1 MRTRVKKPL
10 IVLGLLAMTLGLS
23 GCFFSEQQISIDP
36 EGKAEISTTFWFDK
50 SSAGDEGTIAIQSLL
65 FCFPELQ
72 TNYEFTE
79 RAREDY
85 MTFTFRSIDKVD
97 INQNKYITFTKREDG
112 SYYFEAK
119 IPKII
124 EEKSDRNEKALT
136 VRLTLPAEIEMAN
149 SMNYEDKTV
158 EWELRQNDFTRDIIL
173 KAFTKNTAQRIEL
186 IESPE
191 YDWPSSVA
199 VGFVEAVEEGNLELA
214 YEFWQNKELAKDAIQ
229 ALMKK
234 EKAWG
239 QWGPVLTGH
248 HVNEVS
254 QDEYSVSVPFI
265 NSRLGVYRIQRFNN
279 RWLIISQDFM
289 DFGMEDNRES

>member
-85 MTFTFRSIDKVD
+85 VTFTFRSIDKVD

-119 IPKII
+119 IPKTI

-136 VRLTLPAEIEMAN
+136 VRLTLPVEIEMAN

-173 KAFTKNTAQRIEL
+173 KAFTKTTAQQIQSL
-186 IESPE
+186 KDLHPVDLAI
-191 YDWPSSVA
+191 A
-199 VGFVEAVEEGNLELA
+199 FVEAVEQDNLELA
-214 YEFWQNKELAKDAIQ
+214 YEFWHDKILAEEAITDLIEKEQ
-229 ALMKK
+229 T
-234 EKAWG
+234 WG
-239 QWGPVLTGH
+239 EWGPILTGH
-248 HVNEVS
+248 HVDEVS
-254 QDEYSVSVPFI
+254 QDEYSISVPFI
-265 NSRLGVYRIQRFNN
+265 NNGLSVYYVRRFNEH
-279 RWLIISQDFM
+279 WLIISQDFI
-289 DFGMEDNRES
+289 DVS